1 MHFLIVRYI
10 MMKYWIWAWLCNWA
24 HSFRE
29 FRNFAKN
36 LEFLFFEWI
45 VNIFRNWRIYTW
57 HHKSWWRH
65 NQWRHKPR
73 KKLGENTAI
82 IAERFLIMNELK
94 GVSRKTVTEKFDERL
109 WWHRFSKHPLY
120 ILYRS
125 DCLRIGRSVLSFPL
139 SASDW
144 LSSSSKSKSTLGRS
158 LRQNVFERCWRD
170 VEDIDLKK
178 WLIIYDSWFDTCSM
192 NHTWMVERNSQPLVL
207 NSNMWSK
214 NLINSGLKFLL
225 FPFYQL

>member
-82 IAERFLIMNELK
+82 IAERFFNYERVK
-94 GVSRKTVTEKFDERL
+94 GCFKKN
-109 WWHRFSKHPLY
+109 
-120 ILYRS
+120 
-125 DCLRIGRSVLSFPL
+125 C
-139 SASDW
+139 
-144 LSSSSKSKSTLGRS
+144 
-158 LRQNVFERCWRD
+158 
-170 VEDIDLKK
+170 DLKI
-178 WLIIYDSWFDTCSM
+178 W
-192 NHTWMVERNSQPLVL
+192 RAPLVTQIFKTSSL
-207 NSNMWSK
+207 YFISFRLSPNRTFSFVISIVGFW
-214 NLINSGLKFLL
+214 LAVVQF
-225 FPFYQL
+225 